1 MFFQVYTLKKN
12 GKIFLGAILFFV
24 MMGLWGYYTFSLADA
39 KNSLHGG
46 NTEQV
51 LAIVSRNDE
60 GHLWLAG
67 EELRQLLGIVDNEL
81 LLGKDVLSSRR
92 KTEAITSAVRS
103 VAAGE
108 KSFSGLGSDG
118 IFRSS
123 KAGKKQIALTFDD
136 GPNQNWTEKYLDLLA
151 EKEIKVSFFM
161 LGENAKNHPELV
173 RKVAEAGHDIGIHSY
188 DHNDLKKE
196 GYTSI
201 QEDLIQSQDII
212 AEITGVAPTL
222 FRPPYGSIDAQV
234 IEVTKEQGL
243 LMVLWN
249 VDPQD
254 WLLDTKEKVAK
265 AVLDHVEPGN
275 IVVMHEGKAVTYG
288 ALPIIID
295 TLKEEGYEFVTVSEL
310 VYESC
315 LEQQE

>member
-1 MFFQVYTLKKN
+1 MFFRIVAIKKN
-12 GKIFLGAILFFV
+12 GRKRLGFTILFL
-24 MMGLWGYYTFSLADA
+24 MIL
-39 KNSLHGG
+39 GG
-46 NTEQV
+46 WFYLESRGTVVSGASDDRV
-51 LAIVSRNDE
+51 LAIVTVE
-60 GHLWLAG
+60 GKGQLWLDG
-67 EELRQLLGIVDNEL
+67 EEFRQVVGIVNNEL
-81 LLGKDVLSSRR
+81 LLGKDTLSQR
-92 KTEAITSAVRS
+92 KHAFRIGSMVQQ

-108 KSFSGLGSDG
+108 KSFAALGEDR

-123 KAGKKQIALTFDD
+123 NVEKKQIALTFDD
-136 GPNQNWTEKYLDLLA
+136 GPNEKWTEKYLELLA
-151 EKEIKVSFFM
+151 EKDIKATFFM
-161 LGENAKNHPELV
+161 LGKNAERHPDLV

-188 DHNDLKKE
+188 DHADLKRE
-196 GYTSI
+196 DYNAI
-201 QEDLIQSQDII
+201 QEDLIHSQDTI
-212 AEITGVAPTL
+212 AQITGVAPTL

-234 IEVTKEQGL
+234 IEVAKDQGL

-265 AVLDHVEPGN
+265 AVLEHIEPGN

-295 TLKEEGYEFVTVSEL
+295 TLKEEGYEFVTIGEL

-315 LEQQE
+315 LEQPIEE